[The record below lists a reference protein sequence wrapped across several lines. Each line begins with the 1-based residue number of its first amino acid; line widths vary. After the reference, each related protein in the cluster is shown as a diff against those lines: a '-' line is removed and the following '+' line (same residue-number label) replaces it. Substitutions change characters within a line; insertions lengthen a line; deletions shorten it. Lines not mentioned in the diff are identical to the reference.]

1 MIAFAIIAALLVG
14 LALFF
19 VVPPLARGGRAA
31 SGLDGR
37 SANLSVL
44 REQLAQL
51 DAELAS
57 GGVDAGQHRAARAEI
72 ERRVLDEESA
82 TEAAGAPGRAP
93 ATAWAL
99 GLVVPLLASGLYVY
113 LGNLQGIAPAAQG
126 SAKAVTAQ
134 DVEAMVSEL
143 ARRMEKAPDDA
154 VGWTMLARSYAALQR
169 FPEASR
175 AFTRAVALNPKDAQ
189 LLADAA
195 DALAMTQGQ
204 SAAGEPTRLIE
215 RALQIDPANLKA
227 LALAGTAALER
238 KDFAAAGSY
247 WGKARQLAAPGSELA
262 GAIERSLEE
271 VRLAAAQGPAASPAS
286 AATVAA
292 TATSAQ
298 VSGRVSLAPLLA
310 ARVAP
315 GDTVFIFARAAEGP
329 RMPLAIL
336 RRTAAEL
343 PITFTL
349 DDSLAMAPEMKLSK
363 FPRVVVGARV
373 SKSGEAMPR
382 AGDLIGQSV
391 PVTTGSGPLEIVI
404 DAVQP

>member
-51 DAELAS
+51 DAEFAS

-72 ERRVLDEESA
+72 ERRVLDEESV

-271 VRLAAAQGPAASPAS
+271 VRVAAQGPTASPAS

-292 TATSAQ
+292 TATSTQ

-363 FPRVVVGARV
+363 FARVVVGARI

-382 AGDLIGQSV
+382 AGDLIGQSA
-391 PVTTGSGPLEIVI
+391 PVSTGSGPLEIVI